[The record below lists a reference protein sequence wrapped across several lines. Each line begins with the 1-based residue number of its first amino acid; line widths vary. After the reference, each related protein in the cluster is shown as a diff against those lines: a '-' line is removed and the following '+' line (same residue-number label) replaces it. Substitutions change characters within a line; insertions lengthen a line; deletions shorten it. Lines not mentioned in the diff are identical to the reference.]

1 MHPESGQSP
10 KVGSGVI
17 PGSKGKKQK
26 KGHKVRESGNSGI
39 NPGTSEAAEGMFHA
53 SLSSCCRLEYMI
65 LRKQTSG
72 SSEGQ
77 LGRSVPREH

>member
-1 MHPESGQSP
+1 MSFQDQKERNR
-10 KVGSGVI
+10 
-17 PGSKGKKQK
+17 K
-26 KGHKVRESGNSGI
+26 KGHKGRESGNSGI

-65 LRKQTSG
+65 LREQTRG

-77 LGRSVPREH
+77 LDSSVPREH

>member
-1 MHPESGQSP
+1 MHSESGQSP

-17 PGSKGKKQK
+17 PGSKRKKQR
-26 KGHKVRESGNSGI
+26 KGHKGRESGNSGI

-65 LRKQTSG
+65 LREQTRG